1 MGSMADKILVVDDE
15 REIRDLLKTSL
26 SAEGYEV
33 IEGSDGEEAMELA
46 KREYPQLILLDI
58 EMPGVDGIE
67 TCKRLKEEEKT
78 RLIPVIMLT
87 TLGDRDIEAYL
98 EGASDVVN
106 KPFDIWELAC
116 RVKSMLCVQHLT
128 NEMEKSLAYIEEL
141 EKNISKP

>member
-1 MGSMADKILVVDDE
+1 MADKVLVVDDE
-15 REIRDLLKTSL
+15 QEIRGLLQTSL

-33 IEGSDGEEAMELA
+33 IVGSNGQEALELA
-46 KREYPQLILLDI
+46 KREYPQLILLDV

-67 TCKRLKEEEKT
+67 TCKRLKGEEKT

-116 RVKSMLCVQHLT
+116 RVKSMLRVQHLT
-128 NEMEKSLAYIEEL
+128 NEMEKALAYIEEL
-141 EKNISKP
+141 EKNIPKP

>member
-1 MGSMADKILVVDDE
+1 MADKILVVDDE

-33 IEGSDGEEAMELA
+33 IVGSDGEEAMELA

-67 TCKRLKEEEKT
+67 TCKRLKGEEKT

-141 EKNISKP
+141 EKNIPKP